1 MNAAMMNIAVTFP
14 ADSQERETLIKILG
28 SIARVV
34 FVTDLSSQD
43 RAKELAQADILFS
56 GGPAL
61 ELEDEDYKG
70 DARAKMMQ
78 IISAGADYV
87 PFSKLPSHLIIAS
100 NPGAYAEQMAEHVLA
115 MVLAATKNLLDR
127 DKKLR
132 NGVFDQTNV
141 NRMLRGSTCAIL
153 GFGGVGKATA
163 RLLRCFGVK
172 ILGINTSGKTDEPVD
187 FIGALKDLQYVLRL
201 ADIVVIALPLTNSTR
216 GLIGTRE
223 LAWLK
228 DDAILVNVA
237 RGQIIDEGALYQ
249 KLKACPKFTAAIDA
263 WWIEPWAHGKFRTN
277 YPFLELPNVIGSP
290 HNSSLVLGAFLTA
303 TRLAAENVK
312 RFLNHEPVLGIV
324 SANDYQ

>member
-1 MNAAMMNIAVTFP
+1 MMNIAVTFP
-14 ADSQERETLIKILG
+14 PDSEERETLIKILG

-34 FVTDLSSQD
+34 FLTDLSSQD

-56 GGPAL
+56 GGPAR
-61 ELEDEDYKG
+61 ELQHEDYKG
-70 DARAKMMQ
+70 NARVKMMQ
-78 IISAGADYV
+78 ILSAGADYV
-87 PFSKLPSHLIIAS
+87 PFSKLPSNLMIAS

-115 MVLAATKNLLDR
+115 MILAATKNLLDR

-132 NGVFDQTNV
+132 NGVFDQSSM
-141 NRMLRGSTCAIL
+141 NRMIRGSTCAIL
-153 GFGGVGKATA
+153 GFGGVGKATV

-172 ILGINTSGKTDEPVD
+172 ILAVNTTGKTDEPVD
-187 FIGALKDLQYVLRL
+187 FIGGLKDLQYVLRL

-216 GLIGTRE
+216 GLIGTKE
-223 LAWLK
+223 LTWMK

-249 KLKACPKFTAAIDA
+249 KLKACPRFTAAIDA
-263 WWIEPWAHGKFRTN
+263 WWTEPWNHGQFRTN

-290 HNSSLVLGAFLTA
+290 HNSSVVLGAFLTA
-303 TRLAAENVK
+303 TRMAAENVK

>member
-1 MNAAMMNIAVTFP
+1 MNIAVTFP
-14 ADSQERETLIKILG
+14 PDSEERETLIKILG

-34 FVTDLSSQD
+34 FLTDLSSQD

-56 GGPAL
+56 GGPAR
-61 ELEDEDYKG
+61 ELQHEDYKG
-70 DARAKMMQ
+70 NARVKMMQ

-87 PFSKLPSHLIIAS
+87 PFSKLPSNLIIAS

-115 MVLAATKNLLDR
+115 MVLAAAKNLLDR

-132 NGVFDQTNV
+132 NGVFDQSSV
-141 NRMLRGSTCAIL
+141 NRMIRGSTCAIL
-153 GFGGVGKATA
+153 GFGGIGKVTA

-172 ILGINTSGKTDEPVD
+172 ILGVNTTGKTDEPVD
-187 FIGALKDLQYVLRL
+187 FIGTLKDLQYVLRL
-201 ADIVVIALPLTNSTR
+201 ADIIVITLPLTNSTR

-223 LAWLK
+223 LTWIK
-228 DDAILVNVA
+228 DNAILVNVA

-263 WWIEPWAHGKFRTN
+263 WWTESWNHGQFRTN
-277 YPFLELPNVIGSP
+277 YPFLDLPNVIGSP
-290 HNSSLVLGAFLTA
+290 HNSSVVLGAFLTA
-303 TRLAAENVK
+303 TRMAAENVK